1 MHDDLELRLLKEISD
16 LRATGAY
23 KRLETLCSPQGP
35 HVVIEGR
42 GDVQVL
48 CSNDY
53 LGLAAD
59 PDVIRAGIEGLR
71 RYGAGTA
78 SVRFVAGTFEP
89 HLELEQALAGLV
101 GTQAALT
108 YSSAWSAN
116 EAVIGTLADSQTV
129 ILSDELNHA
138 SIIDAIRLSD
148 TQRTIVYPHNDLD
161 ALRQGLEECQTV
173 HQKIVVTDG
182 VFSME
187 GDIAP
192 LSEMVELSR
201 RYEAVLI
208 VDDSHGTGV
217 LGATGRGTAEHCN
230 VIGDVD
236 VITGTL
242 GKALGGAAGGF
253 VASSTTICDYLVQR
267 SRPHIFSNPI
277 SPSVA
282 CSARKAVDIVR
293 NTPERVRR
301 LHDNVTYFRNG
312 LIKAGFHPLASP
324 SAIIPIVLAD
334 EALTEQFS
342 ARLLSEGIL
351 VTAFRFPVVPR
362 GQARVRVQMSAALTH
377 DDLDRALAAFEKIG
391 RELGLTLTRS

>member
-1 MHDDLELRLLKEISD
+1 M
-16 LRATGAY
+16 
-23 KRLETLCSPQGP
+23 
-35 HVVIEGR
+35 
-42 GDVQVL
+42 
-48 CSNDY
+48 
-53 LGLAAD
+53 
-59 PDVIRAGIEGLR
+59 
-71 RYGAGTA
+71 
-78 SVRFVAGTFEP
+78 
-89 HLELEQALAGLV
+89 
-101 GTQAALT
+101 
-108 YSSAWSAN
+108 
-116 EAVIGTLADSQTV
+116 
-129 ILSDELNHA
+129 
-138 SIIDAIRLSD
+138 
-148 TQRTIVYPHNDLD
+148 
-161 ALRQGLEECQTV
+161 
-173 HQKIVVTDG
+173 
-182 VFSME
+182 
-187 GDIAP
+187 
-192 LSEMVELSR
+192 
-201 RYEAVLI
+201 
-208 VDDSHGTGV
+208 
-217 LGATGRGTAEHCN
+217 
-230 VIGDVD
+230 
-236 VITGTL
+236 ITGTL

-253 VASSTTICDYLVQR
+253 VALSTTICDYLVQR

-312 LIKAGFHPLASP
+312 LIKAGFHPLANP